1 MYNSVD
7 EDKSG
12 TINLPEF
19 RQWVQ
24 KVKDMAAKV
33 EKGQMVTDFLKKTFE
48 ELDADKS
55 GQLSLA
61 ELINAMK
68 AKSEDLTKAL
78 GNNFLYMMNSVDED
92 HNRKVTFDEF
102 NAWADK
108 VYQAQALQVKAA
120 AESASTKV
128 KDAVASVF
136 SQVDVDGSGTVS
148 KIELM
153 KALGGKAKTDLQNLM
168 GKNFFYMYNSAD
180 EDQSGQISLPEFRG
194 WVDKVKA
201 LAVNVDKGKMVS
213 DFLKKTF
220 TEVDTDNGGTL
231 TMGELMKAMQSKS
244 EDLTKALGKNFL
256 YLMSQV
262 DVDQERKISLK
273 EFEAWA
279 DKVYQAQ
286 VMTVEAV
293 ESQNDE
299 EPTAPPPPAADGEP
313 ANKKQAVEEEVQA
326 SG

>member
-78 GNNFLYMMNSVDED
+78 GNNFLYMMTSVDDD
-92 HNRKVTFDEF
+92 HNRKVNFEEF

-120 AESASTKV
+120 AESASTKM

-153 KALGGKAKTDLQNLM
+153 KALGGKAKADLQNLM
-168 GKNFFYMYNSAD
+168 GKNFFCNACVC
-180 EDQSGQISLPEFRG
+180 SLEF
-194 WVDKVKA
+194 DA
-201 LAVNVDKGKMVS
+201 
-213 DFLKKTF
+213 FC
-220 TEVDTDNGGTL
+220 
-231 TMGELMKAMQSKS
+231 
-244 EDLTKALGKNFL
+244 
-256 YLMSQV
+256 
-262 DVDQERKISLK
+262 
-273 EFEAWA
+273 
-279 DKVYQAQ
+279 
-286 VMTVEAV
+286 
-293 ESQNDE
+293 
-299 EPTAPPPPAADGEP
+299 
-313 ANKKQAVEEEVQA
+313 
-326 SG
+326 